1 MSASLRPEARRRG
14 ARRSTT
20 SATAPPLWEMRVA
33 EWLRGGPKLLVQ
45 GLVSDDI
52 FDSMLRQL
60 ASAGDF
66 RLTGD
71 SEAVAQFLG
80 I

>member
-1 MSASLRPEARRRG
+1 M
-14 ARRSTT
+14 
-20 SATAPPLWEMRVA
+20 
-33 EWLRGGPKLLVQ
+33 LVQ